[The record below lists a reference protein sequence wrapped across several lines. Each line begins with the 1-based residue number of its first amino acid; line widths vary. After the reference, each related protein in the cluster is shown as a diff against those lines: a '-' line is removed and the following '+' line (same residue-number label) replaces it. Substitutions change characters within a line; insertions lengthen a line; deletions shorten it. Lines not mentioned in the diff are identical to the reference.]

1 MPQQV
6 VAADDPATCR
16 LEKESGVSVSTR
28 DGARE
33 RGDGTL
39 EPDQGDHGKVGSATL
54 GPGVRG
60 GSGRGG
66 SVRAGS
72 VRGGSVRGGS
82 GRGEGTGG
90 EVSASGGPG
99 CAGPPRVRQSVT
111 EFVDAYASSVGS
123 LASRLDELLHSMKDV
138 PSDEMETL
146 VRRESRL
153 FEEFVDEWREE
164 FRRVLG

>member
-1 MPQQV
+1 MSAISAFV
-6 VAADDPATCR
+6 SSSLGAAEAMAD
-16 LEKESGVSVSTR
+16 
-28 DGARE
+28 
-33 RGDGTL
+33 
-39 EPDQGDHGKVGSATL
+39 
-54 GPGVRG
+54 
-60 GSGRGG
+60 
-66 SVRAGS
+66 
-72 VRGGSVRGGS
+72 
-82 GRGEGTGG
+82 
-90 EVSASGGPG
+90 
-99 CAGPPRVRQSVT
+99 AGPPRVRQSVT

>member
-16 LEKESGVSVSTR
+16 REKESGVSVSTR

-39 EPDQGDHGKVGSATL
+39 EPDQGDHGKDGSATL

-66 SVRAGS
+66 SVR
-72 VRGGSVRGGS
+72 VGS